1 MLYSCKEADGNQEQ
15 LKLVRE
21 LCQNK
26 EECRID
32 VTREF
37 FGNFECPGT
46 DAKDMRFWLEYS
58 CGGGGNDVTK
68 TNEPECD
75 DDLVTPTPP
84 SPSTTPPSPST
95 TPSTGKCTH
104 DEPGVQI
111 LQVVPGC
118 GGVIDVFCD
127 GGCID
132 VHKVL
137 RTLNCRNQMIEQ
149 SSGCL

>member
-32 VTREF
+32 ATREF

-118 GGVIDVFCD
+118 SGIDVVCD

-137 RTLNCRNQMIEQ
+137 RTLNSRKSQCHGI
-149 SSGCL
+149 

>member
-15 LKLVRE
+15 LRLVRE

-32 VTREF
+32 ATREF

-58 CGGGGNDVTK
+58 CGGGGNDMTK
-68 TNEPECD
+68 TNEPVCD
-75 DDLVTPTPP
+75 DDLVTP
-84 SPSTTPPSPST
+84 TPPSPST

-104 DEPGVQI
+104 DEPGEQI

-118 GGVIDVFCD
+118 GGVIDVVCD

-137 RTLNCRNQMIEQ
+137 RTLNSRNQMIEK